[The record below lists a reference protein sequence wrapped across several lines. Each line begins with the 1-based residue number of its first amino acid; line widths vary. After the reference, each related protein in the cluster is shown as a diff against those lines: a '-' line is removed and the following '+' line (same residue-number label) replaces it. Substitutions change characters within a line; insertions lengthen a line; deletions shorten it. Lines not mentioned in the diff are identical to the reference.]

1 MRQSGLQETDV
12 FPETGLT
19 ELFSAPPAGQ
29 VLQRRASSA
38 RDELLYGMPPVPQL
52 R

>member
-12 FPETGLT
+12 VPEIGAT
-19 ELFSAPPAGQ
+19 ELFSAPPAEQ